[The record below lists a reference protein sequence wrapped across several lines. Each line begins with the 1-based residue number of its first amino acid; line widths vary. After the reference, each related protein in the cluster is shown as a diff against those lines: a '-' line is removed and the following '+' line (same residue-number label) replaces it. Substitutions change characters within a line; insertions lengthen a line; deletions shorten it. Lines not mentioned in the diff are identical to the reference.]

1 MIGSFINIGERTN
14 ITGSAQ
20 FKELILSGNY
30 ESAIEIARQQV
41 ENGAQILDVN
51 MDEGML
57 DSESAMRSFLT
68 LISSEPDI
76 SRVPVMIDSSKW
88 SVIEAGLKCIQGKG
102 IVNSISLKEGE
113 DKFIE
118 QAKLVRRY
126 GAAVVIMAFD
136 EEGQADTA
144 DRKFSISNRA
154 YKILTKKLDFPSE
167 DIIFDPNIFAV
178 ATGIEEH
185 NTYALEY
192 FEAIKMI
199 KKNIP
204 NVLVS
209 GGVSNV
215 SFSFRGNNRVREAM
229 HSIFLY
235 HAIKFG
241 MDMGIVNAGQLTV
254 YEDIPKIL
262 KERIENVL
270 FNRKSDATEKLLEIA
285 EDYRGGGKKKKR
297 DLSWRDQGINQK
309 LSYALVHGIGEFII
323 EDTEEARKNAKDPL
337 DVVEGPLMDGMNEV
351 GDLFGSGKMFL
362 PQVVKSARV
371 MKQAV
376 SHLTPFIEARKKHTS
391 STNKGKVL
399 LATVKGDV
407 HDIGKSIVGVVLGC
421 NNFEIIDLGVMVP
434 AIKILEE
441 AKKSKVSIIGLSGL
455 ITPSLEEMCFVA
467 SEMQRQGFDIPLMIG
482 GATTSKLHT
491 AVKIQPNYNGPLVYG
506 SDASHAV
513 NIASKL
519 VSKKDSKLFVDDI
532 RNEYK
537 KVRSEYSVAK
547 FSGKRFSLNEARKNR
562 LRIKWSNYKPPIPK
576 KLGLTVF
583 RNYKLKELVDYFD
596 WKPFFS
602 AWQLYG
608 NYPQILNDKKVGVAA
623 KDLLQD
629 ARDMITKIVKEGW
642 ITANAVIS
650 FWPANSNKDD
660 IEIYKDE
667 SRKEVCSVL
676 YTLRQ
681 QMSKASSRANL
692 ALSDFIGP
700 KDKKIRDYIGAFA
713 VTAGIDMEKK
723 SSEFKKNN
731 DDYGSIMLSAICDR
745 FAEAFAERLHER
757 VRKEFWGYA
766 EDEKLNSQDLISEQ
780 YQGIRPA
787 PGYPACPDH
796 SEKSSLFQLL
806 DVEKNTGIKLTENF
820 AMWPAASICGYYFSH
835 PKSSYFGVGKLNKD
849 QVSDYA
855 TRKQKSLKYVE
866 RWLQPNLNYDPKA
879 RG

>member
-215 SFSFRGNNRVREAM
+215 SFSFRGNNQVREAM

-371 MKQAV
+371 VKQAV

-519 VSKKDSKLFVDDI
+519 VSKKDSKLFLDGI

-537 KVRSEYSVAK
+537 KVRSEHSAAK

-667 SRKEVCSVL
+667 SRKEVYSGL

>member
-1 MIGSFINIGERTN
+1 M
-14 ITGSAQ
+14 
-20 FKELILSGNY
+20 
-30 ESAIEIARQQV
+30 
-41 ENGAQILDVN
+41 
-51 MDEGML
+51 
-57 DSESAMRSFLT
+57 
-68 LISSEPDI
+68 
-76 SRVPVMIDSSKW
+76 
-88 SVIEAGLKCIQGKG
+88 
-102 IVNSISLKEGE
+102 
-113 DKFIE
+113 
-118 QAKLVRRY
+118 
-126 GAAVVIMAFD
+126 
-136 EEGQADTA
+136 
-144 DRKFSISNRA
+144 
-154 YKILTKKLDFPSE
+154 
-167 DIIFDPNIFAV
+167 

-199 KKNIP
+199 KKNIS

-391 STNKGKVL
+391 STNKGKGL

-623 KDLLQD
+623 KELLQD

>member
-215 SFSFRGNNRVREAM
+215 SFSFRGNNQVREAM

-337 DVVEGPLMDGMNEV
+337 DVIEGPLMDGMNEV

-482 GATTSKLHT
+482 GATTSRLHT

-519 VSKKDSKLFVDDI
+519 VSKKDSKLFLDDI

>member
-1 MIGSFINIGERTN
+1 MIGSSVNIGERTN

-215 SFSFRGNNRVREAM
+215 SFSFRGNNQVREAM

-351 GDLFGSGKMFL
+351 GNLFGSGKMFL

-482 GATTSKLHT
+482 GATTSRLHT

-519 VSKKDSKLFVDDI
+519 VSKKDSKLFLDGI

-537 KVRSEYSVAK
+537 KVRSEHSAAK

-629 ARDMITKIVKEGW
+629 ARDMVTRIVKEGW

-681 QMSKASSRANL
+681 QMSKESGRANL

-806 DVEKNTGIKLTENF
+806 DVEKNTEIKLTENF

>member
-215 SFSFRGNNRVREAM
+215 SFSFRGNNQVREAM

-285 EDYRGGGKKKKR
+285 EDYRGGGKKKNR

-351 GDLFGSGKMFL
+351 GNLFGSGKMFL

-482 GATTSKLHT
+482 GATTSRLHT

-519 VSKKDSKLFVDDI
+519 VSKKDSKLFLDGI

-537 KVRSEYSVAK
+537 KVRSEHSAAK

-583 RNYKLKELVDYFD
+583 RNYKLKELVNYFD

-623 KDLLQD
+623 KDLLRD
-629 ARDMITKIVKEGW
+629 ARGMITKIVKEGW

-681 QMSKASSRANL
+681 QMSKGSGKANL

>member
-20 FKELILSGNY
+20 FKGLILSGNY

-215 SFSFRGNNRVREAM
+215 SFSFRGNNQVREAM

-351 GDLFGSGKMFL
+351 GNLFGSGKMFL

-482 GATTSKLHT
+482 GATTSRLHT

-519 VSKKDSKLFVDDI
+519 VSKKDSKLFLDGI

-537 KVRSEYSVAK
+537 KVRSEHSAAK

-623 KDLLQD
+623 KDLLRD
-629 ARDMITKIVKEGW
+629 ARGMITKIVKEGW

-681 QMSKASSRANL
+681 QMSKGSGKANL

>member
-215 SFSFRGNNRVREAM
+215 SFSFRGNNQVREAM

-351 GDLFGSGKMFL
+351 GNLFGSGKMFL

-667 SRKEVCSVL
+667 SRKEVYSVL

-806 DVEKNTGIKLTENF
+806 DVEKNTEIKLTENF

>member
-1 MIGSFINIGERTN
+1 MV
-14 ITGSAQ
+14 
-20 FKELILSGNY
+20 L
-30 ESAIEIARQQV
+30 
-41 ENGAQILDVN
+41 
-51 MDEGML
+51 
-57 DSESAMRSFLT
+57 
-68 LISSEPDI
+68 P
-76 SRVPVMIDSSKW
+76 
-88 SVIEAGLKCIQGKG
+88 QG
-102 IVNSISLKEGE
+102 VNS
-113 DKFIE
+113 
-118 QAKLVRRY
+118 A
-126 GAAVVIMAFD
+126 
-136 EEGQADTA
+136 
-144 DRKFSISNRA
+144 
-154 YKILTKKLDFPSE
+154 
-167 DIIFDPNIFAV
+167 
-178 ATGIEEH
+178 
-185 NTYALEY
+185 
-192 FEAIKMI
+192 
-199 KKNIP
+199 
-204 NVLVS
+204 
-209 GGVSNV
+209 
-215 SFSFRGNNRVREAM
+215 RG
-229 HSIFLY
+229 
-235 HAIKFG
+235 
-241 MDMGIVNAGQLTV
+241 
-254 YEDIPKIL
+254 
-262 KERIENVL
+262 
-270 FNRKSDATEKLLEIA
+270 
-285 EDYRGGGKKKKR
+285 
-297 DLSWRDQGINQK
+297 
-309 LSYALVHGIGEFII
+309 
-323 EDTEEARKNAKDPL
+323 
-337 DVVEGPLMDGMNEV
+337 
-351 GDLFGSGKMFL
+351 
-362 PQVVKSARV
+362 

-391 STNKGKVL
+391 PTNKGKVL

-482 GATTSKLHT
+482 GATTSRLHT

-519 VSKKDSKLFVDDI
+519 VSKKDSKLFLDGI

-537 KVRSEYSVAK
+537 KVRSEHSAAK

-583 RNYKLKELVDYFD
+583 RNYKLKELVNYFD

-623 KDLLQD
+623 KDLLRD

-681 QMSKASSRANL
+681 QMSKGSGKANL